1 MNEETP
7 TRIDGQDRHLSETE
21 MAKLIEGS
29 LASAGSEALFKHL
42 RSCHRCREILKDA
55 CLSHS
60 LWEIN
65 PDIIAPDPDLV
76 DAGMQIA
83 LQESITAGNPIRTFL
98 ASIRNIFTGRRPYIP
113 IAAALIVVA
122 LTLVWF
128 HDDQTISE
136 HQLPS
141 STVRPI
147 QQAIETV
154 SRWGPLVLPGGEGAV
169 GKTGIRLRS
178 GYVHINE
185 SLESSLNDLYDMYR
199 RGNMSPDVVY
209 YLTAGYVATG
219 QIDMARDLTTDARN
233 RRFTDARTLSIE
245 ALIAFIDGDL
255 ETAERILR
263 ENIISDPDDL
273 VAATNLAI
281 VFREQGRYDEAA
293 QILTRIRNDHPGST
307 LAVRA
312 EILLGTFPRR

>member
-1 MNEETP
+1 M
-7 TRIDGQDRHLSETE
+7 
-21 MAKLIEGS
+21 
-29 LASAGSEALFKHL
+29 
-42 RSCHRCREILKDA
+42 
-55 CLSHS
+55 
-60 LWEIN
+60 
-65 PDIIAPDPDLV
+65 
-76 DAGMQIA
+76 
-83 LQESITAGNPIRTFL
+83 
-98 ASIRNIFTGRRPYIP
+98 
-113 IAAALIVVA
+113 A

-312 EILLGTFPRR
+312 EILLGTFPHR